1 MGSKVYEAS
10 TLKAATSERAHLYE
24 QLREQFETLKKE
36 FSKIVENHDFK
47 GHGADAIKGFY
58 QGQMDVIDAWIR
70 LIDTNVGFFKG
81 IPGDTE
87 DVDLSGDTFVQV
99 PFLEE
104 NVERA
109 GKQAKD
115 MVADQQEALQH
126 IFNRVNDLVSLSV
139 FSRDAFEDQMD
150 KAEKKRSDTVEKV
163 NEFDQRLSEEYSISQ
178 NQEQHIYGL
187 FAQLMEATRQGET
200 ISPLNFNTEAYHNSE
215 VYKAIG
221 QAKKDTSDYLTF
233 KNQQKED
240 RRIAKEIEEM
250 ENRPFYEKAW
260 DTVCTFTG
268 EVTGYYDTQ
277 RAATGVDPVTGR
289 KLSDAERVTSGAMA
303 AAGFVPFVG
312 WAGRIG
318 KGGSAIYKTVKGA
331 NAANHMLDAHRT
343 AQGLKNLQKA
353 EYGIYGLVSA
363 NGFGEYFTG
372 KDMFGNEL
380 TEQQR
385 NQSLFNAFAI
395 VGVSGAGYGLSKVD
409 MGKFVQTKFPYSTQY
424 ARQKLLQAEEMAKT
438 IKHNVGNTH
447 IPVRFKVHALVSPT
461 GHVIRTISTETKTVK
476 ELMQQA
482 SVTRGTGNNSLNTG
496 SSSGAAKTLVGSG
509 EQFTNG
515 RKNRLNP
522 NIRYKTGE
530 YDYFYETDEIGRLVK
545 FETENLQLTK
555 RTERLSHSKN
565 TLGKVKGQDH
575 AGHLAGDRFGGSP
588 KIDNLV
594 SQLSDVNLKEY
605 KKIEEEWAA
614 ALKEIPPKKV
624 IVNLDI
630 IYSGSETRPDKF
642 IVTYFIDG
650 EPASKIIRN

>member
-10 TLKAATSERAHLYE
+10 TLKAATSERAQHYE
-24 QLREQFETLKKE
+24 QLREQFETLKKV

-87 DVDLSGDTFVQV
+87 DVNLSGDTFVQV
-99 PFLEE
+99 PFLEDD
-104 NVERA
+104 VERA
-109 GKQAKD
+109 GKKAKD

-200 ISPLNFNTEAYHNSE
+200 ISPLNFNAEAYQNSE

-233 KNQQKED
+233 KKQQKED

-289 KLSDAERVTSGAMA
+289 KLSDAERVASGAMA

-395 VGVSGAGYGLSKVD
+395 IGVGGAGYGLSKVD
-409 MGKFVQTKFPYSTQY
+409 MGKFVQTKFPYSMQY

-447 IPVRFKVHALVSPT
+447 IPIGFKVHAFASPT

-482 SVTRGTGNNSLNTG
+482 SVGDYLDNIANAGGVNGTKMNKLKNAIQNNIFSVDELSEISKKMDELG
-496 SSSGAAKTLVGSG
+496 IAKEYNEALLKIDFGKYLKKLVGDPPSAMINPHAHHILFKKGLG
-509 EQFTNG
+509 ESQQKLVQEG
-515 RKNRLNP
+515 QELLR
-522 NIRYKTGE
+522 RYGI
-530 YDYFYETDEIGRLVK
+530 DPIIGQ
-545 FETENLQLTK
+545 ENLVWAPNAVIGQHSLDALENVVNQLK
-555 RTERLSHSKN
+555 AVEAEGGDFDDIVEALEE
-565 TLGKVKGQDH
+565 LGE
-575 AGHLAGDRFGGSP
+575 LASR
-588 KIDNLV
+588 
-594 SQLSDVNLKEY
+594 
-605 KKIEEEWAA
+605 
-614 ALKEIPPKKV
+614 
-624 IVNLDI
+624 
-630 IYSGSETRPDKF
+630 R
-642 IVTYFIDG
+642 
-650 EPASKIIRN
+650 

>member
-10 TLKAATSERAHLYE
+10 TLKAATSERAHHYE

-109 GKQAKD
+109 GKQTKD

-139 FSRDAFEDQMD
+139 FSKDAFEDQMD

-200 ISPLNFNTEAYHNSE
+200 ISPLNFNAEAYHNSE

-221 QAKKDTSDYLTF
+221 QAKKDTSDYLSF
-233 KNQQKED
+233 KKQQKED

-318 KGGSAIYKTVKGA
+318 KGGSAVYKTVKGA

-380 TEQQR
+380 TEEQR

-395 VGVSGAGYGLSKVD
+395 VGVGGAGYGLSKVD

-424 ARQKLLQAEEMAKT
+424 ARQKLMQAEEMAKT

-447 IPVRFKVHALVSPT
+447 IPVGFKVHAFASPT
-461 GHVIRTISTETKTVK
+461 GHVIRTISSETKTVK

-482 SVTRGTGNNSLNTG
+482 SIKYGDHYTKINRRRTLKPNVEYTTKEGYKYVTDDIGRITTAEAKLELGKGKRNSYAQRTIGREDRLTNDDG
-496 SSSGAAKTLVGSG
+496 GHLIASIFKGSG
-509 EQFTNG
+509 E
-515 RKNRLNP
+515 
-522 NIRYKTGE
+522 
-530 YDYFYETDEIGRLVK
+530 
-545 FETENLQLTK
+545 
-555 RTERLSHSKN
+555 
-565 TLGKVKGQDH
+565 
-575 AGHLAGDRFGGSP
+575 
-588 KIDNLV
+588 IDNLV
-594 SQLSDVNLKEY
+594 PMNSTLNRSEY
-605 KKIEEEWAA
+605 KTLENTWKKALEEG
-614 ALKEIPPKKV
+614 KEVIIKV
-624 IVNLDI
+624 KP
-630 IYSGSETRPDKF
+630 IYEGQSTRPSEFK
-642 IVTYFIDG
+642 INYSLDG
-650 EPASKIIRN
+650 KKYSDRLTNYPGGT

>member
-1 MGSKVYEAS
+1 MYEAS
-10 TLKAATSERAHLYE
+10 TLKAATSERAHHYE

-99 PFLEE
+99 PFLDD

-139 FSRDAFEDQMD
+139 FSKEAFEDQMD

-200 ISPLNFNTEAYHNSE
+200 ISPLNFNAEAYHNSE

-233 KNQQKED
+233 KKQQKED

-331 NAANHMLDAHRT
+331 NAANHMLDAHRS

-380 TEQQR
+380 TEEQR

-395 VGVSGAGYGLSKVD
+395 VGVGSAGYGLSKVD

-447 IPVRFKVHALVSPT
+447 IPVGFKVHALVSPT

-482 SVTRGTGNNSLNTG
+482 SVGDYLDNIANAGGGVNGTKMNKLKNAIQNNIFSVDELSEISKKMDELG
-496 SSSGAAKTLVGSG
+496 IAKEYNEALLKIDFGKYLKKLVGDPPSAMINPHAHHILFKKGLG
-509 EQFTNG
+509 ESQQKLVQEG
-515 RKNRLNP
+515 QELLR
-522 NIRYKTGE
+522 RYGI
-530 YDYFYETDEIGRLVK
+530 DPIIGQ
-545 FETENLQLTK
+545 ENLVWAPNAVIGQHSLDALENVVNQLK
-555 RTERLSHSKN
+555 AVEAEGGDFDDIVEALEE
-565 TLGKVKGQDH
+565 LGE
-575 AGHLAGDRFGGSP
+575 LASR
-588 KIDNLV
+588 
-594 SQLSDVNLKEY
+594 
-605 KKIEEEWAA
+605 
-614 ALKEIPPKKV
+614 
-624 IVNLDI
+624 
-630 IYSGSETRPDKF
+630 R
-642 IVTYFIDG
+642 
-650 EPASKIIRN
+650 

>member
-10 TLKAATSERAHLYE
+10 TLKAATSERAHHYE

-139 FSRDAFEDQMD
+139 FSKDAYEDQMD
-150 KAEKKRSDTVEKV
+150 KAEKKRSDTVDKV

-200 ISPLNFNTEAYHNSE
+200 ISPLNFNAEAYHNSE

-233 KNQQKED
+233 KKQQKED

-318 KGGSAIYKTVKGA
+318 KGGSAVYKTVKGA

-380 TEQQR
+380 TEQQC

-395 VGVSGAGYGLSKVD
+395 VGVGGAGYGLSKVD

-447 IPVRFKVHALVSPT
+447 IPIGFKVHAFASPT

-476 ELMQQA
+476 ELMQQSA
-482 SVTRGTGNNSLNTG
+482 VQKPRNSPVPENWKKKGGHVEIDENGTWIY
-496 SSSGAAKTLVGSG
+496 
-509 EQFTNG
+509 TN
-515 RKNRLNP
+515 K
-522 NIRYKTGE
+522 
-530 YDYFYETDEIGRLVK
+530 
-545 FETENLQLTK
+545 
-555 RTERLSHSKN
+555 
-565 TLGKVKGQDH
+565 KGQSVKYIDGYPDFTPYMH
-575 AGHLAGDRFGGSP
+575 PTVRPVEINIASP
-588 KIDNLV
+588 TNRPLDYKEA
-594 SQLSDVNLKEY
+594 NLKAGLS
-605 KKIEEEWAA
+605 KDSD
-614 ALKEIPPKKV
+614 PPVPAFNKPPAGYIWHHHQDGKTMILV
-624 IVNLDI
+624 EKDIHREFTHSGGVSTVN
-630 IYSGSETRPDKF
+630 GAR
-642 IVTYFIDG
+642 
-650 EPASKIIRN
+650 

>member
-10 TLKAATSERAHLYE
+10 TLKAATSERAHHYE

-109 GKQAKD
+109 GKQGKD

-139 FSRDAFEDQMD
+139 FSKDAFEDQMD

-200 ISPLNFNTEAYHNSE
+200 ISPLNFNAEAYHNSE

-221 QAKKDTSDYLTF
+221 QAKKDTYDYLSF
-233 KNQQKED
+233 KKQQKED

-289 KLSDAERVTSGAMA
+289 KLSNAERVTSGAMA

-318 KGGSAIYKTVKGA
+318 KGGSAVYKTVKGA

-395 VGVSGAGYGLSKVD
+395 VGVGGAGYGLSKVD

-447 IPVRFKVHALVSPT
+447 IPIGFKVHALVSPT

-482 SVTRGTGNNSLNTG
+482 SVTRGTGKIGLNTG
-496 SSSGAAKTLVGSG
+496 SSSGAKTLVGSG

-530 YDYFYETDEIGRLVK
+530 YDYFYETDEMGRLVK

-594 SQLSDVNLKEY
+594 SQLSDVNLKLY
-605 KKIEEEWAA
+605 KRIENKWDA
-614 ALKEIPPKKV
+614 ALKETPPKTV
-624 IVNLDI
+624 TVDLDI
-630 IYSGSETRPDKF
+630 IYSGSNVRPEKF
-642 IVTYFIDG
+642 SVKYTIDG
-650 EPASKIIRN
+650 ETYSELFIN

>member
-10 TLKAATSERAHLYE
+10 TLKAATSERAHHYE

-81 IPGDTE
+81 IPGDAE

-139 FSRDAFEDQMD
+139 FSRDAFEEQMD

-200 ISPLNFNTEAYHNSE
+200 ISPLNFNAETYQNSE

-233 KNQQKED
+233 KKQQKED

-289 KLSDAERVTSGAMA
+289 KLSEAERVTSGAMA

-380 TEQQR
+380 SEQQR

-447 IPVRFKVHALVSPT
+447 IPVGFKVHALVSPT

-482 SVTRGTGNNSLNTG
+482 SVGDYLDNIANAGGGVNGTKMNKLKNAIQNNIFSVDELSEISKKMDELG
-496 SSSGAAKTLVGSG
+496 IAKEYNEALLKIDFGKYLKKLVGDPPSAMINPHAHHILFKKGLG
-509 EQFTNG
+509 ESQQKLVQEG
-515 RKNRLNP
+515 QELLR
-522 NIRYKTGE
+522 RYGI
-530 YDYFYETDEIGRLVK
+530 DPIIGQ
-545 FETENLQLTK
+545 ENLVWAPNAVIGQHSLDALENVVNQLK
-555 RTERLSHSKN
+555 AVEAEGGDFDDIVEALEE
-565 TLGKVKGQDH
+565 LGE
-575 AGHLAGDRFGGSP
+575 LASR
-588 KIDNLV
+588 
-594 SQLSDVNLKEY
+594 
-605 KKIEEEWAA
+605 
-614 ALKEIPPKKV
+614 
-624 IVNLDI
+624 
-630 IYSGSETRPDKF
+630 R
-642 IVTYFIDG
+642 
-650 EPASKIIRN
+650 

>member
-1 MGSKVYEAS
+1 MGSKVCEAS
-10 TLKAATSERAHLYE
+10 TLKAATSERAHHYE

-109 GKQAKD
+109 AKQAKD

-139 FSRDAFEDQMD
+139 FSKEAFEDQMD

-200 ISPLNFNTEAYHNSE
+200 ISPLNFNAEAYQNSE

-233 KNQQKED
+233 KKQQKED

-331 NAANHMLDAHRT
+331 NAANHMLDAHRS

-447 IPVRFKVHALVSPT
+447 IPVGFKVHAFASPT
-461 GHVIRTISTETKTVK
+461 GHVIRTISTETRTVK
-476 ELMQQA
+476 DLMQQA
-482 SVTRGTGNNSLNTG
+482 SITRGNGEL
-496 SSSGAAKTLVGSG
+496 SGTVEVKAPPGA
-509 EQFTNG
+509 
-515 RKNRLNP
+515 
-522 NIRYKTGE
+522 
-530 YDYFYETDEIGRLVK
+530 TDEQIEQVKAYVEGSNKALEAGVLSPTGRVSTKGKLRQEASRAARLEGKRAADNGEAYKGHVGHVPDTTWMGKPDPHSWLDLDPKVNMSIGGQANKYPVGYKPTEFK
-545 FETENLQLTK
+545 F
-555 RTERLSHSKN
+555 
-565 TLGKVKGQDH
+565 V
-575 AGHLAGDRFGGSP
+575 
-588 KIDNLV
+588 
-594 SQLSDVNLKEY
+594 
-605 KKIEEEWAA
+605 EEE
-614 ALKEIPPKKV
+614 LK
-624 IVNLDI
+624 D
-630 IYSGSETRPDKF
+630 D
-642 IVTYFIDG
+642 
-650 EPASKIIRN
+650 

>member
-10 TLKAATSERAHLYE
+10 TLKAATSERAHHYE

-99 PFLEE
+99 PFLED

-126 IFNRVNDLVSLSV
+126 IFNRINDLVSLSV
-139 FSRDAFEDQMD
+139 FSKDAFEDQMD

-200 ISPLNFNTEAYHNSE
+200 ISPLNFNAEAYHNSE

-233 KNQQKED
+233 KKQQKED

-438 IKHNVGNTH
+438 IKHNVGSTH
-447 IPVRFKVHALVSPT
+447 IPVGFKVYAFASPT

-482 SVTRGTGNNSLNTG
+482 SVTRGTGEL
-496 SSSGAAKTLVGSG
+496 SGTVEVKAPPGA
-509 EQFTNG
+509 
-515 RKNRLNP
+515 
-522 NIRYKTGE
+522 
-530 YDYFYETDEIGRLVK
+530 TDEQIAQVKAYVEGSNKALEAGVLSPTGRVSTKGKLRQEASRAARLEGKRAADNGEAYKGHVGHVPDTTWMGKPDPHSWLDLDPKVNMSIGGQANKYPVGYKPTEFK
-545 FETENLQLTK
+545 F
-555 RTERLSHSKN
+555 
-565 TLGKVKGQDH
+565 V
-575 AGHLAGDRFGGSP
+575 
-588 KIDNLV
+588 
-594 SQLSDVNLKEY
+594 
-605 KKIEEEWAA
+605 EEE
-614 ALKEIPPKKV
+614 LK
-624 IVNLDI
+624 D
-630 IYSGSETRPDKF
+630 D
-642 IVTYFIDG
+642 
-650 EPASKIIRN
+650 